1 MLMRTCVDCCRKVK
15 PNFNYY
21 CQRCYSRCFGKVKIW
36 NVDFETYINHSFRTN
51 YKVSDTIRFRD
62 IYNDLVKRFPDL
74 VPLANIL
81 ENIVYL
87 KTLGLI

>member
-1 MLMRTCVDCCRKVK
+1 MLMRTCVNCCRKVK
-15 PNFNYY
+15 PKLNSYCRVCYY
-21 CQRCYSRCFGKVKIW
+21 KRFHKLKIW
-36 NVDFETYINHSFRTN
+36 NADFETYINNSFGTN
-51 YKVSDTIRFRD
+51 YKISNTIRFRE

>member
-1 MLMRTCVDCCRKVK
+1 MWDA
-15 PNFNYY
+15 
-21 CQRCYSRCFGKVKIW
+21 
-36 NVDFETYINHSFRTN
+36 DFETYINHSFGTN
-51 YKVSDTIRFRD
+51 YEVSYAIRFRE

-87 KTLGLI
+87 KTLGLIQI